1 MGQKTDTGSVGSEV
15 PDHDSEPHGS
25 ELPTT
30 TASAAGGLEPPRT
43 GGQRR
48 SLIGRVRNQP
58 GPAGDGN
65 GDGHRRTGDT
75 IVYRTEP
82 EKRPRSRILTAALV
96 VAVLIVSG
104 ALALNLTTN
113 ALDNLNPFKGLVK
126 NQTIDRSGPAVL
138 QSIQDLGQFEAAS
151 GYYELVVDVEKDVK
165 PVPSF
170 LAGSHTLFIAAG
182 TVDSGVNLSNLG
194 DGAVKVNSDRTHAT
208 INLPE
213 PTLSAPT
220 LNYDRSY
227 VYSQDRG
234 LFDRV
239 KGAFGGG
246 NTEDTQKLYAL
257 ASQRLSEAATE
268 TDDLR
273 ERAEKNTRTTLEGL
287 LQPLG
292 FTQVTVNFAG

>member
-1 MGQKTDTGSVGSEV
+1 MGQQNGTASTVPTTGSDQQTQPIAEN
-15 PDHDSEPHGS
+15 
-25 ELPTT
+25 
-30 TASAAGGLEPPRT
+30 AAGGLEPSRT
-43 GGQRR
+43 QVLRKAVLGRR
-48 SLIGRVRNQP
+48 KEQP
-58 GPAGDGN
+58 GQPGQPGQGGNDGDGN
-65 GDGHRRTGDT
+65 GRKGDT

-82 EKRPRSRILTAALV
+82 PRRRSGFLTAALV
-96 VAVLIVSG
+96 VAVLIVAG
-104 ALALNLTTN
+104 ALALNLTTG
-113 ALDNLNPFKGLVK
+113 ALDRLNPFKGMFK
-126 NQTIDRSGPAVL
+126 NETIDRSGPAVL
-138 QSIQDLGQFEAAS
+138 KAINDLGQFEAAS